1 MRREMRADWGGSVMK
16 LRIALAC
23 AASTLAASVAV
34 GQAHA
39 QDAKPQTTVEEVV
52 VTGVRASV
60 KSALSVKKNSDQ
72 MVDSVV
78 AEDIGKLPDNNVI
91 EALQHVTGVQ
101 VSRNASEA
109 TQLLIRGLPDIAT
122 LLNGREIFTSTGR
135 FITLQDIP
143 AELLERVDVEKTS
156 RADDLEGGIAG
167 LIDVRL
173 HRPFDFPGLEI
184 AGTAHGTYSNLSGNT
199 DPDAS
204 LLLSDRWTT
213 SAGEFGLLVDVSYS
227 RRRYK
232 EEILDNYISTQGIP
246 VPSAPGGTAFI
257 PLTEGAQSMIGDRQR
272 AATDISAQWAPNANT
287 EAFAEV
293 FYTRYRDPNNDDFF
307 VGLPWIC
314 ANPATATL
322 FPGTNEVKTV
332 TAGCYDLTSDQSFVP
347 KTDTYQAATGVTW
360 KGDRVTLSTEADY
373 TDSRFSQTGYI
384 LDTQYNPPANGY
396 TADFNYK
403 GTGTPYMNVTG
414 FDLTNP
420 ALFDMRQ
427 FYDQWTKQSG
437 NEFDWRADLAY
448 DTGASSGIKS
458 IDVGLRYANRFAKN
472 RADNPG
478 GLDCLAD
485 LFAARSSPQFPAIAA
500 AAASAACFQPLTSL
514 PGTASH
520 LTSGSQFNGQF
531 GIVNWTDAD
540 PNWLNNNI
548 GYLRT
553 LFGQSALP
561 PPEDPTQSFD
571 DREQSFAAYAKAN
584 FSVDLGSMPLD
595 GNFGLRVIDT
605 HAAMSG
611 NQVVVTGVPVGAPT
625 TFSFS
630 YVPTSSTKN
639 TLDWLPSL
647 NARLQIQND
656 LFLRFAA
663 SRTVTRPTFAELN
676 PGLSLS
682 ATTGTL
688 LGSGTE
694 GNPNLS
700 PETSDNLDL
709 SLEYYFGPQ
718 SAVTGAVF
726 YHKVDGYVQSAVSS
740 VTIGGVT
747 YGITSPVNA
756 ASGHI
761 DGAEV
766 GYTQFF
772 DFLPG
777 LLSGLGLQANGT
789 YVEGAFQNISKW
801 SYNLVG
807 IYEHGPASVRVAYN
821 WRDGF
826 NVGPAPPGG
835 QQPQTIFSKP
845 QPWLDL
851 SASYRYGD
859 HITFTLD
866 ATNLLDSYYQDYF
879 GDPVAYPR
887 DTRRFDQTI
896 VFGVRFRM

>member
-1 MRREMRADWGGSVMK
+1 MK
-16 LRIALAC
+16 LRTALAC
-23 AASTLAASVAV
+23 AASTLAVSAMA
-34 GQAHA
+34 GQACA
-39 QDAKPQTTVEEVV
+39 QEAKPKNTVEEVV

-60 KSALSVKKNSDQ
+60 KSSLGVKKNSDQ
-72 MVDSVV
+72 IGDSVV

-101 VSRNASEA
+101 VSRNAAEA

-143 AELLERVDVEKTS
+143 AELLARVDVQKSS

-167 LIDVRL
+167 LVDVHL

-184 AGTAHGTYSNLSGNT
+184 AGGAHGTYSSLSGKTN
-199 DPDAS
+199 PDAS
-204 LLLSDRWTT
+204 LLLSNHWTT
-213 SAGEFGLLVDVSYS
+213 SGGEFGLLADVSYS
-227 RRRYK
+227 KRNYK

-246 VPSAPGGTAFI
+246 FPAAPGGTAFI
-257 PLTEGAQSMIGDRQR
+257 PLTEGAQSILGDRER
-272 AATDISAQWAPNANT
+272 MAADVSAQWRPNANT
-287 EAFAEV
+287 EIFAEV
-293 FYTRYRDPNNDDFF
+293 FYTRYRNPNSNDFF

-314 ANPATATL
+314 ADPSTATL

-332 TAGCYDLTSDQSFVP
+332 TAGCYDLTSNQSFVP
-347 KTDTYQAATGVTW
+347 KTDTYQAAAGATW
-360 KGDRVTLSTEADY
+360 TGDRVTLSTELNY

-384 LDTQYNPPANGY
+384 LDTEYYPPGNGY
-396 TADFNYK
+396 TTDFNYH
-403 GTGTPYMNVTG
+403 GTGTPFISVTG
-414 FDLTNP
+414 VDLTDP
-420 ALFDMRQ
+420 SQFHIRQ
-427 FYDQWTKQSG
+427 FYDQWTKQTG
-437 NEFDWRADLAY
+437 NEFDLRADLKY
-448 DTGASSGIKS
+448 DTGAASGVKS
-458 IDVGLRYANRFAKN
+458 FDFGLRYANRFAKN

-478 GLDCLAD
+478 GLDCRAD
-485 LFAARSSPQFPAIAA
+485 LFAARSSPQFPAISA
-500 AAASAACFQPLTSL
+500 AAASAACFTALSAL
-514 PGTASH
+514 PGTAYH
-520 LTSGSQFNGQF
+520 LTGGKQFDGQF
-531 GIVNWTDAD
+531 GITNWTDAD
-540 PNWLNNNI
+540 PNWLNTNI
-548 GYLRT
+548 ASLRT
-553 LFGQSALP
+553 LFGQSASP

-584 FSVDLGSMPLD
+584 FAFDLGATPLD
-595 GNFGLRVIDT
+595 GNIGLRVIHT
-605 HAAMSG
+605 HATMSG
-611 NQVVVTGVPVGAPT
+611 NQVVITGVPADAPT
-625 TFSFS
+625 SFNFT

-639 TLDWLPSL
+639 SLDWLPSL
-647 NARLQIQND
+647 NLRLQLQND

-688 LGSGTE
+688 LGSGSK
-694 GNPNLS
+694 GNPDLS
-700 PETSDNLDL
+700 AVTADNADL

-718 SAVTGAVF
+718 SALTAAAF
-726 YHKVDGYVQSAVSS
+726 YHKIDGYIQSAVSS
-740 VTIGGVT
+740 QTIGGVS

-756 ASGHI
+756 GSGHI
-761 DGAEV
+761 EGAEV

-777 LLSGLGLQANGT
+777 PLGGLGLQANGT
-789 YVEGAFQNISKW
+789 YVAGAFQNISKW

-807 IYEHGPASVRVAYN
+807 IYERGPASVRVAYN

-835 QQPQTIFSKP
+835 QQPQTIFAKP

-851 SASYRYGD
+851 SASYRFGE
-859 HITFTLD
+859 HLTFTLD
-866 ATNLLDSYYQDYF
+866 ATNLLNSYYQDYF
-879 GDPVAYPR
+879 GNAASYPR

-896 VFGVRFRM
+896 VFGVRYRM